1 MKALDLR
8 GKKFEYIGYSKYNPN
23 NIAVKDSDALSY
35 GALKKD
41 VLVLEKDAPVILFE
55 GKLPDNVNV
64 YTKLSQ
70 IPKGIAKALNVAFVN
85 KIEDADVIIRQKHTA
100 YFYSS
105 PIDKIM
111 YSKSLDMFIL
121 LESDDFQTSLKKVLL
136 KQYEV
141 DDFKCIYR
149 GYVYYADGN
158 TYDEYKSI
166 VQNSASFV
174 DVDAIYSKYMNTLPN
189 CTLEEMKS
197 MYRMVACSDVQTKEL
212 GLKMLIQY
220 NPAQYPSFM
229 SYIFRSS
236 NTSIQKIKSHSSY
249 INFYSHCVNK
259 LIRYFGRRYSIWAAE
274 RNAEDGSGDKHLIV
288 WIQQEG
294 LQLT

>member
-8 GKKFEYIGYSKYNPN
+8 GKKFEYIGYSRYNPN
-23 NIAVKDSDALSY
+23 NIAVKDSNTMSY

-41 VLVLEKDAPVILFE
+41 VLVLEEDAPVILFE
-55 GKLPDNVNV
+55 DKLPDNVNV

-85 KIEDADVIIRQKHTA
+85 KIEDADVIIKQKSSA
-100 YFYSS
+100 NFYSS

-111 YSKSLDMFIL
+111 YSKSLDMFVL
-121 LESDDFQTSLKKVLL
+121 LESDDFQTSLKKVLR
-136 KQYEV
+136 KQYEA

-158 TYDEYKSI
+158 TYDEYKNS

-174 DVDAIYSKYMNTLPN
+174 DVDAVYTKYMNTLPN

-197 MYRMVACSDVQTKEL
+197 MYRMVACSDEQTKEL

-229 SYIFRSS
+229 SYIFRSRNS
-236 NTSIQKIKSHSSY
+236 SIQKIKSHSSY
-249 INFYSHCVNK
+249 INFYSHCVRK
-259 LIRYFGRRYSIWAAE
+259 LINHWGRTYSIWAAE
-274 RNAEDGSGDKHLIV
+274 RNAKDGSDDKHLMI